1 MNTFDINK
9 YTARMRPETASMIR
23 YCEGKNIELAVFL
36 SQYKGLGISKTSP
49 AKGKNIYKFLKKVG
63 YIK

>member
-1 MNTFDINK
+1 
-9 YTARMRPETASMIR
+9 MRPETANLIR
-23 YCEGKNIELAVFL
+23 YCEGKSITPEVFL